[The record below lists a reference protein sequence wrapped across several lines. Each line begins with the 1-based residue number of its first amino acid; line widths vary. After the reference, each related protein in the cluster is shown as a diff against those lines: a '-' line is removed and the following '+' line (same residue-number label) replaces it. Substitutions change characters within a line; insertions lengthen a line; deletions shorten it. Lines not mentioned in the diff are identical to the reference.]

1 MNTIKRR
8 SGLSVKLPDA
18 FKLLEAELQRDESL
32 ISDILPELPE
42 LPEAPE
48 LSDLPE
54 LPEAPTLVLDTLEE
68 FKGRDKLIQSLVK
81 KGFQQIDQLE
91 LEPVSLLPPE
101 GLKLVGRPA
110 KRQTFKLSLP
120 VLPSEHAVVLLEQD
134 GVYTWNFPR
143 PTPPVVPKSAES
155 EGESSLQGEEAPEEK
170 VLDFEFSLES
180 EPEPTAGEQPKVRGL
195 VGDFLADKTKAYVLK
210 FAGDWAVGQTA
221 EFLERD
227 IQQGLILMPSTTLED
242 WKLGVDLSSVASR
255 SDRPARILLFIHGTF
270 SSTKGAFGAL
280 TASDFGRQFLETAL
294 ANYDAVIGFD
304 HKTLSVDPKVN
315 ATDLLTALS
324 QYPWS
329 QPPQFDVVTHSRGGL
344 VFRSLAELVLP
355 GSGWKASFDHVVFVA
370 AANGGTLMAEPDNW
384 HYLVD
389 LYTNLAVAAE
399 KVIGLISGNPA
410 TGNLLGEMLSG
421 IGNFIQWFS
430 TAAITDKAV
439 PGLAA
444 MEPDGD
450 FIRTINRTQPG
461 QPTVENSPYFAVIAD
476 FEPKLFGSHEPKE
489 LSTRLL
495 QWVAN
500 GVVDELMRGTANDL
514 VVDTPS
520 MTCIDPQAGNCIKD
534 KLDFGK
540 TPEVYHSVYFTR
552 KEVTDALTRWF
563 GL

>member
-8 SGLSVKLPDA
+8 SGLSIVLPDA
-18 FKLLEAELQRDESL
+18 FKLLEAELQHDESL

-42 LPEAPE
+42 LPETPE
-48 LSDLPE
+48 LPDLPE
-54 LPEAPTLVLDTLEE
+54 LPEGPKLLLDTLEE
-68 FKGRDKLIQSLVK
+68 FKGRDKLIQSMLK
-81 KGFQQIDQLE
+81 KGFQQMDQLE

-101 GLKLVGRPA
+101 GLKLIGRLA
-110 KRQTFKLSLP
+110 KRQTFKMSLP

-134 GVYTWNFPR
+134 GMYTWSFPQ
-143 PTPPVVPKSAES
+143 PKLPEVPKVEASDDGTLLKQVETA
-155 EGESSLQGEEAPEEK
+155 GEKL
-170 VLDFEFSLES
+170 LDFEFSVES
-180 EPEPTAGEQPKVRGL
+180 DAGEDQPKERGL
-195 VGDFLADKTKAYVLK
+195 LGNFLADKIKAYVLK
-210 FAGDWAVGQTA
+210 FAGDWVVGQTA

-227 IQQGLILMPSTTLED
+227 IQQGLISMPSSTLED
-242 WKLGVDLSSVASR
+242 WKPGVDLSSVASR

-280 TASDFGRQFLETAL
+280 TASEYGKKFLETAL

-315 ATDLLTALS
+315 ATDLLTTLS
-324 QYPWS
+324 QYQWN
-329 QPPQFDVVTHSRGGL
+329 QPPHFDVVTHSRGGL
-344 VFRSLAELVLP
+344 VFRSFAELVLP
-355 GSGWKASFDHVVFVA
+355 GATWKAGFDHIVFVA
-370 AANGGTLMAEPDNW
+370 AANGGTLMAEPENW
-384 HYLVD
+384 QYLID

-399 KVIGLISGNPA
+399 KVIGVISGNPA
-410 TGNLLGEMLSG
+410 TGDLLGEMLSG

-450 FIRTINRTQPG
+450 FIRTINQTQPG
-461 QPTVENSPYFAVIAD
+461 QPTAETSNYFAVVAD
-476 FEPKLFGSHEPKE
+476 FEPKLLGRHEPKE
-489 LSTRLL
+489 LSKRLL
-495 QWVAN
+495 QWVAD

-520 MTCIDPQAGNCIKD
+520 MTRIDPQAGNFIKD

-540 TPEVYHSVYFTR
+540 TPEVYHTVYFTR
-552 KEVTDALTRWF
+552 QEVTDAFTRWF
-563 GL
+563 EL